1 MLTTT
6 DDTVSLARPLDAAA
20 LRRAAAPLTVAV
32 DDETRA
38 RVARGRRLFHTLR
51 HGPGG
56 NGGGPRIYGATT
68 GFGALV
74 GYAGR
79 ADEADQ
85 CDNTLAHLGAG
96 QGPDLPHEIGRAALL
111 LRTHSLARGYSGV
124 SAEVVDRLAAMF
136 ATTFAPAIP
145 RYGSV
150 GASGDLIPLAYA
162 TQALRGRGHAYLDDR
177 RMPAAEALHAAGL
190 RPLTLDGRDALALV
204 NGTSVTTAATALARD
219 AVRAAHRSLTALTCL
234 LADLLGCDP
243 GFLDADLLRAYGHP
257 GAVDVGARMRRTLAG
272 TRPSGTR
279 PLQEPYSIRC
289 APQLL
294 GAAEDALRYVD
305 QVVAADLG
313 GVSDNPL
320 FFPAEPGDR
329 PVGEGPAGDGPAGDG
344 DGDPGK
350 VVHGGNFFGQ
360 PAAFAADV
368 LASVTAQLGNLAER
382 QLDLLVD
389 PARNGGLPPML
400 TTAPGAQHGLQGV
413 QLATTAFVAEI
424 RHAAT
429 PVGMQSLATNLH
441 NQDVVPF
448 GTQAALRSYDMAKL
462 LGLLCG
468 SLALGLRQAAH
479 AGARRPTAVRC
490 GALLDALVVAIAP
503 VDPDRPLDADVRAAA
518 RLLASAAE
526 AETETGTEMETGTVM
541 GTGMEAAVEAVA
553 GDGS

>member
-6 DDTVSLARPLDAAA
+6 DTVPLTRPPDSAA
-20 LRRAAAPLTVAV
+20 LRRAAAPLTVTV
-32 DDETRA
+32 DDEVRA
-38 RVARGRRLFHTLR
+38 RVARGRRFFHAAR
-51 HGPGG
+51 HGNGS
-56 NGGGPRIYGATT
+56 GGGERRIYGATT
-68 GFGALV
+68 GFGALA
-74 GYAGR
+74 GFAGR

-96 QGPDLPHEIGRAALL
+96 QGPDLPPGIVRAALL
-111 LRTHSLARGYSGV
+111 LRTSSLARGLSGV
-124 SAEVVDRLAAMF
+124 SVEVVERLAAMF
-136 ATTFAPAIP
+136 ATTFCPAVP

-162 TQALRGRGHAYLDDR
+162 TQALRGRGHAYLDGR
-177 RMPAAEALHAAGL
+177 RTEAAAALAAAGL
-190 RPLTLDGRDALALV
+190 RPLALDGRDALALV
-204 NGTSVTTAATALARD
+204 NGTSVTTAATALTRD

-234 LADLLGCDP
+234 LADVLGCDP
-243 GFLDADLLRAYGHP
+243 GFLDADLMRAYGDP
-257 GAVDVGARMRRTLAG
+257 GAVDVAARMRRTLTG
-272 TRPSGTR
+272 TAPSGTR

-305 QVVAADLG
+305 GVVAADLG

-320 FFPAEPGDR
+320 FFPGGPEEEAERDGA
-329 PVGEGPAGDGPAGDG
+329 EGDGAAAE
-344 DGDPGK
+344 GK

-389 PARNGGLPPML
+389 PVRNGGLPPML
-400 TTAPGAQHGLQGV
+400 ATTPGTQHGLQGV

-424 RHAAT
+424 RRAAA
-429 PVGMQSLATNLH
+429 PAGMQSLPTNLRT
-441 NQDVVPF
+441 QDVVPF
-448 GTQAALRSYDMAKL
+448 GTQAALRSHDMAEL

-468 SLALGLRQAAH
+468 SLALGLRQAVYV
-479 AGARRPTAVRC
+479 GARRPTAPRC
-490 GALLDALVVAIAP
+490 AALLDALSEAVPP

-518 RLLASAAE
+518 DLLATSGLLATSDSPASDSP
-526 AETETGTEMETGTVM
+526 ATS
-541 GTGMEAAVEAVA
+541 
-553 GDGS
+553 DRP

>member
-1 MLTTT
+1 VLTTT
-6 DDTVSLARPLDAAA
+6 DTVSLTGPLDSGVLARAARPLTVTVDAA
-20 LRRAAAPLTVAV
+20 
-32 DDETRA
+32 TRA
-38 RVARGRRLFHTLR
+38 RVDRSRLLFRGLR
-51 HGPGG
+51 HGDGG
-56 NGGGPRIYGATT
+56 EESEIYGATT

-96 QGPDLPHEIGRAALL
+96 QGPDLPAEIVRAALL
-111 LRTHSLARGYSGV
+111 LRARSLAQGLSGV
-124 SAEVVDRLAAMF
+124 SAEVVERLAALF
-136 ATTFAPAIP
+136 PTTFTPAVP

-162 TQALRGRGHAYLDDR
+162 TQALRGRGHAYVDGR
-177 RMPAAEALHAAGL
+177 RMPAAEALAAAGL
-190 RPLTLDGRDALALV
+190 HPLALDGRDALALV

-219 AVRAAHRSLTALTCL
+219 AVRAAHRALGDLTCL
-234 LADLLGCDP
+234 LADLLGCDA
-243 GFLDADLLRAYGHP
+243 GFLDEDLLRAYGHP
-257 GAVDVGARMRRTLAG
+257 GAARVGARMRHVLAG
-272 TRPSGTR
+272 LTPSGTR

-305 QVVAADLG
+305 DVVTADLA

-320 FFPAEPGDR
+320 FFP
-329 PVGEGPAGDGPAGDG
+329 GDG
-344 DGDPGK
+344 DGGGAGEGGTGAGK

-360 PAAFAADV
+360 PAAFAADL

-400 TTAPGAQHGLQGV
+400 ATTPGEQHGLQGV

-424 RHAAT
+424 RRAAT
-429 PVGMQSLATNLH
+429 PAGMQSLPTNLH

-448 GTQAALRSYDMAKL
+448 GTQAALRAYDMAQL
-462 LGLLCG
+462 LGLLIG
-468 SLALGLRQAAH
+468 SLAVGLRQAAH
-479 AGARRPTAVRC
+479 VGARRPTAPRC
-490 GALLDALVVAIAP
+490 GRLLDALSGTIDAVEQ
-503 VDPDRPLDADVRAAA
+503 DRPLDADVRAAA
-518 RLLASAAE
+518 RLLAT
-526 AETETGTEMETGTVM
+526 TELP
-541 GTGMEAAVEAVA
+541 
-553 GDGS
+553 

>member
-1 MLTTT
+1 MPAYVSGVLTTT
-6 DDTVSLARPLDAAA
+6 DTVTLTGPLDPAA
-20 LRRAAAPLTVAV
+20 LRRAADPLTVTV
-32 DDETRA
+32 DDEARA
-38 RVARGRRLFHTLR
+38 RVDRGRSAFRALR
-51 HGPGG
+51 ESHGDEER
-56 NGGGPRIYGATT
+56 RIYGADT

-96 QGPDLPHEIGRAALL
+96 QGPDLPHDIVRAALL
-111 LRTHSLARGYSGV
+111 LRTRSLAQGYSGV
-124 SAEVVDRLAAMF
+124 SAEVVERLAAMF
-136 ATTFAPAIP
+136 GTTFTPAVP

-162 TQALRGRGHAYLDDR
+162 TQALRGRGHAHLDGR
-177 RMPAAEALHAAGL
+177 RLPAAEALTAAGL
-190 RPLTLDGRDALALV
+190 RPLALDGRDALALV
-204 NGTSVTTAATALARD
+204 NGTSVTTAALALAHD
-219 AVRAAHRSLTALTCL
+219 SVRAAHRALAALTCL

-257 GAVDVGARMRRTLAG
+257 GAVDVGARMRRTLTA
-272 TRPSGTR
+272 TTPTGTR

-305 QVVAADLG
+305 GVVAADLG

-320 FFPAEPGDR
+320 FFPQ
-329 PVGEGPAGDGPAGDG
+329 DG
-344 DGDPGK
+344 DGDAPGK

-360 PAAFAADV
+360 PAAFAADL

-400 TTAPGAQHGLQGV
+400 ATAPGLQHGLQGV

-424 RHAAT
+424 RRSAT
-429 PVGMQSLATNLH
+429 PAGMQSLPTNLH

-448 GTQAALRSYDMAKL
+448 GTQAALRSYDMAEL
-462 LGLLCG
+462 LTLLCG
-468 SLALGLRQAAH
+468 SLGLGLRQAVH
-479 AGARRPTAVRC
+479 VGARRPTAPRC
-490 GALLDALVVAIAP
+490 GALLDALAEAVPP
-503 VDPDRPLDADVRAAA
+503 VDPDRPLDGDVRAAA
-518 RLLASAAE
+518 RLLV
-526 AETETGTEMETGTVM
+526 TY
-541 GTGMEAAVEAVA
+541 
-553 GDGS
+553 DLP

>member
-6 DDTVSLARPLDAAA
+6 NALSLTGAPDSAA
-20 LRRAAAPLTVAV
+20 LRRAAAPLTVTV
-32 DDETRA
+32 DDGA
-38 RVARGRRLFHTLR
+38 RSRLDRGRRFFHGLR
-51 HGPGG
+51 HGGDG
-56 NGGGPRIYGATT
+56 EAPRIYGATT

-79 ADEADQ
+79 PDEADQ

-96 QGPDLPHEIGRAALL
+96 QGPDLPHEICRAALL
-111 LRTHSLARGYSGV
+111 LRTWSLAQGVSGV

-136 ATTFAPAIP
+136 ATTFSPAVP

-162 TQALRGRGHAYLDDR
+162 TQALRGRGHAYLDGR
-177 RMPAAEALHAAGL
+177 RMPADEALTAAGL
-190 RPLTLDGRDALALV
+190 RPLALNGRDALALV

-219 AVRAAHRSLTALTCL
+219 AVRAAHRSLAALTCL

-243 GFLDADLLRAYGHP
+243 GFLDADLLRVYGHP
-257 GAVDVGARMRRTLAG
+257 GAVAVGARMRATLDG
-272 TRPSGTR
+272 TVPSGTR

-305 QVVAADLG
+305 GVVAADLG
-313 GVSDNPL
+313 GISDNPL
-320 FFPAEPGDR
+320 FFPDDSTEQ
-329 PVGEGPAGDGPAGDG
+329 
-344 DGDPGK
+344 GK

-360 PAAFAADV
+360 PAAFAADL

-382 QLDLLVD
+382 QLDLLTD

-400 TTAPGAQHGLQGV
+400 ATAPGLQHGLQGV
-413 QLATTAFVAEI
+413 QLAGTAFVAEI
-424 RHAAT
+424 RRNAT
-429 PVGMQSLATNLH
+429 PASMQSLPTNLH

-448 GTQAALRSYDMAKL
+448 GTQAALRSYDMAEL

-468 SLALGLRQAAH
+468 SLALGLRQAVH
-479 AGARRPTAVRC
+479 VGARRPTAPRC
-490 GALLDALVVAIAP
+490 AELLDALIEVIPP
-503 VDPDRPLDADVRAAA
+503 VEPDRPLDADVRAAA
-518 RLLASAAE
+518 RLLATRALP
-526 AETETGTEMETGTVM
+526 
-541 GTGMEAAVEAVA
+541 
-553 GDGS
+553 

>member
-6 DDTVSLARPLDAAA
+6 DTVTLTRPPDSAA
-20 LRRAAAPLTVAV
+20 LRRAAAPLTVTV
-32 DDETRA
+32 DDEVRA
-38 RVARGRRLFHTLR
+38 RVARGRRFFHTAR
-51 HGPGG
+51 HG
-56 NGGGPRIYGATT
+56 NGGGDRRIYGATT
-68 GFGALV
+68 GFGALA
-74 GYAGR
+74 GFAGR

-96 QGPDLPHEIGRAALL
+96 QGPDLPPGIVRAALL
-111 LRTHSLARGYSGV
+111 LRTSSLARGLSGV
-124 SAEVVDRLAAMF
+124 SVEVVERLAAMF
-136 ATTFAPAIP
+136 ATTFCPAVP

-162 TQALRGRGHAYLDDR
+162 TQALRGRGHAYLDGR
-177 RMPAAEALHAAGL
+177 RTEAAAALAAAGL
-190 RPLTLDGRDALALV
+190 RPLALDGRDALALV

-219 AVRAAHRSLTALTCL
+219 AVRAAHRALTALTCL
-234 LADLLGCDP
+234 LADVLGCDP
-243 GFLDADLLRAYGHP
+243 GFLDADLMRAYGHP
-257 GAVDVGARMRRTLAG
+257 GAVDVAARMRRTLTG
-272 TRPSGTR
+272 TAPSGTR

-305 QVVAADLG
+305 GVVAADLG

-320 FFPAEPGDR
+320 FFPGGA
-329 PVGEGPAGDGPAGDG
+329 GEGTAGDGTAGNG
-344 DGDPGK
+344 TAAEGK

-400 TTAPGAQHGLQGV
+400 ATTPGTQHGLQGV

-424 RHAAT
+424 RRAAA
-429 PVGMQSLATNLH
+429 PAAMQSLPTNLH
-441 NQDVVPF
+441 TQDVVPF
-448 GTQAALRSYDMAKL
+448 GTQAALRSHDMAEL

-468 SLALGLRQAAH
+468 SLALGLRQAVYV
-479 AGARRPTAVRC
+479 GARRPTAPRC
-490 GALLDALVVAIAP
+490 AELLDALIEAVPP

-518 RLLASAAE
+518 DLLATPGLLATSDSPASDSPATGDCPATSAPPA
-526 AETETGTEMETGTVM
+526 TR
-541 GTGMEAAVEAVA
+541 
-553 GDGS
+553 DRP